1 MRVGARKPNQVLLAA
16 VSTLAPL
23 FCALSPRPASA
34 ASTVEKLQ
42 EFPLDQV
49 QITDSYQ
56 QNLFTKD
63 VTYLITTLDS
73 DRLLAGF
80 KAVSA
85 GTSPTNLY
93 GGWENTNIRG
103 HTMGHWLSA
112 VAHAYQQAM
121 GSDTTLAGQIKTKLD
136 DVITKL
142 KSYQLSTGFLFA
154 TPMSQFDDF
163 DAGTGSTWVP
173 YYTMH
178 KILAGLIDV
187 YKFEQNADAL
197 TVASKLGD
205 WLYSRASGW
214 SASAKSTV
222 LGQEYGGMNDAL
234 YELYKYTNSAN
245 HLTVAHIFDDTSLFT
260 TLAAGTDNL
269 SGKHANMTIPKFVGA
284 LNRYRTVGASES
296 SYLNAASGFFGVVLK
311 DHTYVTGGNSEDEH
325 FHTPGALD
333 QYRDNVNNETC
344 NAYNMS
350 KLTRDLFKVTG
361 DVKYADFYERI
372 HINEIL
378 SSINP
383 DTGMTTYFKAM
394 GTGYF
399 KVFGTPTDRFWCC
412 TGTGMENFTKL
423 GDSVYFHNDKDL
435 WVTFYVSSALSWK
448 DRGLSLT
455 QTTDLP
461 LTNKVTFTIT
471 AAPTDA
477 VNLQFRKPDWAS
489 TCQVGV
495 TVNGQAVTP
504 VETSGFLG
512 VSRVWQANDKVELAF
527 PLIVQVSRLQDN
539 QNAVAFT
546 YGPIVLS
553 AGLGTA
559 SMTTEAHGV
568 QVLAATKPSGLQ
580 DTIAINSGTTINAW
594 IANIQSNLVQTPGKL
609 EFALKN
615 TDSDSKLTFIPH
627 YSRYLDRYG
636 IYWKLSG
643 TAGGTATTNVV
654 CPTVGTG
661 GTGGSSGSG
670 GATGGGGVT
679 GTGGRS
685 GSGGTTSSGGA
696 TTSQGGAGGATS
708 TGGSRGSGGASGSG
722 GAPVTGGTTGSGGAS
737 GGTSG
742 SGMGGGGGTRTGS
755 SGAAGGSG
763 SSSAAT
769 GGTGATAGS
778 NAGGSGGASSGGAP
792 GGSGGALAGSGG
804 SPSGSGGSTA
814 KGGAGTST
822 GCSCELGRS
831 GGRPAALGWLAA
843 FGLLL
848 GYRKLR
854 RRKSRTRGFS
864 HADIPPLIRL
874 RPRPPSMGQIVELP
888 EVGGLHHRYE

>member
-1 MRVGARKPNQVLLAA
+1 MTRRTRKRSRILLLSVLSL
-16 VSTLAPL
+16 TPLGYLLAPL
-23 FCALSPRPASA
+23 EAVA

-49 QITDSYQ
+49 QITDQYQ
-56 QNLFTKD
+56 LNLFSKD

-80 KAVSA
+80 KAVSTGA
-85 GTSPTNLY
+85 NPSNLY
-93 GGWENTNIRG
+93 GGWENSNIRG

-112 VAHAYQQAM
+112 VAHAYQQAL
-121 GSDTTLAGQIKTKLD
+121 GSDATLAGQIKTKLD
-136 DVITKL
+136 DVISKL
-142 KSYQLSTGFLFA
+142 KSYQLSSGFLFA

-187 YKFEQNADAL
+187 YKFENNADAL
-197 TVASKLGD
+197 AVASKLGD

-214 SASAKSTV
+214 SASAKSNV

-245 HLTVAHIFDDTSLFT
+245 HLTVAHIFDDTGLFT

-269 SGKHANMTIPKFVGA
+269 NGKHANMTIPKFIGA
-284 LNRYRTVGASES
+284 LNRYRTVGSGES

-311 DHTYVTGGNSEDEH
+311 SHTYVTGGNSEDEH
-325 FHTPGALD
+325 FHTPGALN

-361 DVKYADFYERI
+361 DVKYADFYDKI

-378 SSINP
+378 SSMNP
-383 DTGMTTYFKAM
+383 DTGMTTYFKPM

-399 KVFGTPTDRFWCC
+399 KAFGTTTDSFWCC

-423 GDSVYFHNDKDL
+423 GDSVYFHDDKDL
-435 WVTFYVSSALSWK
+435 WVTFYVSSKLAWK

-461 LTNKVTFTIT
+461 LSNKVTFTIT

-477 VNLQFRKPDWAS
+477 VSLNFRKPDWTS
-489 TCQVGV
+489 TCPMAVS
-495 TVNGQAVTP
+495 VNGEAVTP
-504 VETSGFLG
+504 VAAGGFLG
-512 VSRVWQANDKVELAF
+512 VSRVWQANDKVELTF
-527 PLIVQVSRLQDN
+527 PLLLQVSRLQDN

-559 SMTTEAHGV
+559 SMTTTAH
-568 QVLAATKPSGLQ
+568 AATIAATSPGGLQ
-580 DTIAINSGTTINAW
+580 DTIKINSGTTLNDW
-594 IANIQSNLVQTPGKL
+594 IANIQNNLVQTAGKL
-609 EFALKN
+609 EFNLKN
-615 TDSDSKLTFIPH
+615 TDSDGKLVFIPH
-627 YSRYLDRYG
+627 YSRYQDRYG
-636 IYWKLSG
+636 IYWILSG

-654 CPTVGTG
+654 CPTVGTS

-670 GATGGGGVT
+670 GSTGGT
-679 GTGGRS
+679 GK
-685 GSGGTTSSGGA
+685 
-696 TTSQGGAGGATS
+696 GGAGGATS
-708 TGGSRGSGGASGSG
+708 TG
-722 GAPVTGGTTGSGGAS
+722 
-737 GGTSG
+737 
-742 SGMGGGGGTRTGS
+742 
-755 SGAAGGSG
+755 AG
-763 SSSAAT
+763 
-769 GGTGATAGS
+769 GATAGS
-778 NAGGSGGASSGGAP
+778 GGSTSSGGGGAAGSGGKAGSGGAAGGGAQGSGGSGGAGISGVGGVSGRGGATVGTGGNAGGSGGTAAAAGGAGSGGNGGNLVGSGGAP
-792 GGSGGALAGSGG
+792 GGLGGAGTGAGGSVAGSGG
-804 SPSGSGGSTA
+804 SSGKPGG
-814 KGGAGTST
+814 GTSG
-822 GCSCELGRS
+822 GCSCDM
-831 GGRPAALGWLAA
+831 GRPAGKPAALA
-843 FGLLL
+843 LLL
-848 GYRKLR
+848 ILGLVVWR
-854 RRKSRTRGFS
+854 RGWR
-864 HADIPPLIRL
+864 AC
-874 RPRPPSMGQIVELP
+874 
-888 EVGGLHHRYE
+888 